1 MNNTLDYIRMF
12 LQFPIALR
20 RLLKHTMTLDNA
32 CRIVRERMEHREE
45 NFLRIVKRSVYGYP
59 CSPYLALLKMV
70 GCEFEDLSALVKQRG
85 LEGALCKLRE
95 EGFYVTFEEF
105 KGRKPIIRFGKTI
118 PVEARDFDNPF
129 AQRDYTSQT
138 SGSTGLATYVAL
150 NLDYFVDKLPHQM
163 FILSAYGIMGVPTA
177 YWLSILPGNGL
188 QAILQRTD
196 LREPLHHWFS
206 YLGWRE
212 SKYWL
217 KYDVATLY
225 MFFWLHTLGACVP
238 FPKIVNLNQPLVIAR
253 WIHDTLKTHSRCVLN
268 TLPSHALRVAVAAQ
282 ESGFDLTGAT
292 VRIAGEPVTPA
303 KVAEMRRVGLRVVPI
318 YAMTETCNIALGCVN
333 PTAADDMH
341 LFKDAFALITYPYPV
356 EGSGITV
363 PAFNLST
370 LLDSTSKLMLN
381 VQIDDY
387 GIVEERTCGCELE
400 TYGYTTHLREIHSY
414 SKLVGEG
421 VTLIENEMLR
431 ILEEILPARFGG
443 SSLDYQLV
451 EQEDKQGFTR
461 LYLLIHPRI
470 EIVDEQAVIE
480 AVLKGLRGSSPMA
493 DAARTVW
500 QQAHTLR
507 IMRQEPVVTA
517 AGKLLPLHI
526 QRYIKT

>member
-1 MNNTLDYIRMF
+1 M
-12 LQFPIALR
+12 
-20 RLLKHTMTLDNA
+20 
-32 CRIVRERMEHREE
+32 
-45 NFLRIVKRSVYGYP
+45 
-59 CSPYLALLKMV
+59 
-70 GCEFEDLSALVKQRG
+70 
-85 LEGALCKLRE
+85 
-95 EGFYVTFEEF
+95 
-105 KGRKPIIRFGKTI
+105 
-118 PVEARDFDNPF
+118 
-129 AQRDYTSQT
+129 
-138 SGSTGLATYVAL
+138 
-150 NLDYFVDKLPHQM
+150 
-163 FILSAYGIMGVPTA
+163 
-177 YWLSILPGNGL
+177 
-188 QAILQRTD
+188 
-196 LREPLHHWFS
+196 
-206 YLGWRE
+206 
-212 SKYWL
+212 
-217 KYDVATLY
+217 
-225 MFFWLHTLGACVP
+225 
-238 FPKIVNLNQPLVIAR
+238 
-253 WIHDTLKTHSRCVLN
+253 
-268 TLPSHALRVAVAAQ
+268 
-282 ESGFDLTGAT
+282 
-292 VRIAGEPVTPA
+292 TPA

-480 AVLKGLRGSSPMA
+480 AVLKELRGSSPMA